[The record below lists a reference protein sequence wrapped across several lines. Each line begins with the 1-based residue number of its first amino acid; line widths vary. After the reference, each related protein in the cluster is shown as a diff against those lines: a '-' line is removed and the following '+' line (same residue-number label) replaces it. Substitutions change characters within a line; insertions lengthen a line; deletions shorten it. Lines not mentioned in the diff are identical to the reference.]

1 MMRLLLKSGLAM
13 MVLSA
18 FFFALTD
25 VLIKFVSPEFAV
37 TEIAFF
43 RFVIGGAIL
52 LLLMAPRKISFRGNR
67 TPILV
72 ARGVAGTLTFFS
84 LLKSISMIPLSNALV
99 LFYTFPIFASFFA
112 FLLFREPLSGREV
125 ILVLVGLA
133 GIYIIIDPGSHVFN
147 WGDIYG
153 LLAGCSAGI
162 SVVLIRKLRETN
174 GPFVIYFYYCLTG
187 SIISFPFVLKG
198 VRMHG
203 PDQLLLLIILGIVFL
218 IAQLL
223 MTQGFKFCKASEG
236 SVILMSE
243 VVLTGIAGVV
253 IFKDPLSSRF
263 IMGALFILGSGVGLN
278 LMNRRV
284 RLAHRSREAEGTRGG
299 YDDGGQSRGS
309 TECRE

>member
-1 MMRLLLKSGLAM
+1 MMRSLLTSGLAM

-25 VLIKFVSPEFAV
+25 VLVKFVSPEFAV

-52 LLLMAPRKISFRGNR
+52 LLLMAPRRISFRGNR

-72 ARGVAGTLTFFS
+72 ARGVVGTLTFLS
-84 LLKSISMIPLSNALV
+84 LLKSISMIPLANALV

-112 FLLFREPLSGREV
+112 FILFRESLSGKEV
-125 ILVLVGLA
+125 ILILIGLG
-133 GIYIIIDPGSHVFN
+133 GIYILIDPGTHVFN

-174 GPFVIYFYYCLTG
+174 NPFVIYFYYCLTG

-243 VVLTGIAGVV
+243 VVLTGIAGVL
-253 IFKDPLSSRF
+253 IFKDPLSLHF
-263 IMGALFILGSGVGLN
+263 MTGAFFILGSGVGLN

-284 RLAHRSREAEGTRGG
+284 RLAQRSRATGG
-299 YDDGGQSRGS
+299 ILGGCGDGGQSRVS
-309 TECRE
+309 AECRE